1 MNAFGA
7 MSQRAPLSKNVFNSV
22 PNNNNNLLDINNAVT
37 QQDQISNNLLNNIQQ
52 AYQVPTNINN
62 NNHPFNNDIFS
73 NNQSN

>member
-1 MNAFGA
+1 MNAFDA
-7 MSQRAPLSKNVFNSV
+7 MSQKALLSKNVFNSV

>member
-1 MNAFGA
+1 MNAFDA
-7 MSQRAPLSKNVFNSV
+7 MSQKALLSKNVFNSV

-37 QQDQISNNLLNNIQQ
+37 QQAQISNNLLNNIQQ